1 MKDSM
6 YPELDAAFTNINQKV
21 KQIQITFNHPSKIHL
36 TSISYSNEVNFNK
49 IRMFFF
55 WLVSFLGILIL
66 FEKRLLLR
74 NIWAIYL
81 IAALGFGSI
90 LAVTSGAYAV
100 TWDEEV
106 HYSTVHNTGF
116 SSTIQ
121 LNSAVA
127 FNFSRNS
134 WTSANTAE
142 EQLSG

>member
-36 TSISYSNEVNFNK
+36 TIISYSNEVNFNK

-74 NIWAIYL
+74 NIWAI
-81 IAALGFGSI
+81 
-90 LAVTSGAYAV
+90 
-100 TWDEEV
+100 
-106 HYSTVHNTGF
+106 
-116 SSTIQ
+116 
-121 LNSAVA
+121 
-127 FNFSRNS
+127 
-134 WTSANTAE
+134 
-142 EQLSG
+142 